1 MDCDYNVLNLS
12 KNAGESDIKK
22 AYHKLAFQH
31 HPDRGGNDY
40 IFKNILQAYNNII
53 NFQKNNKEQSD
64 IDEKNNDKIEVTNND
79 NIEVKN
85 NDNGGKPKIKK
96 VYRKAQDKLFVLELT
111 LKEIYFGKNIKIN
124 ITRDKLSK
132 DRKIYKETKDINI
145 NIRRGA
151 NSDDLIIFEREW
163 NDIPGYVS
171 GDIIFKIFQKKSKN
185 FIRDYDNLC
194 ITLNITLLEAL
205 TDFSRVIKH
214 PSGKNLYFEVSSEIV
229 NQNTKHIIYNKG
241 LPIKNN
247 DHGYGDLIISYNIIF
262 PNKVNF
268 DKKILSRYLKLP
280 ILQYKYSD
288 EMEKVNI
295 TNICNNFDFKNEI
308 NNSEKDYFNN
318 QFDSNCKQQ

>member
-1 MDCDYNVLNLS
+1 MDCDYTVLNLN
-12 KNAGESDIKK
+12 KNASESDIKK

-31 HPDRGGNDY
+31 HPDRGGSDY

-53 NFQKNNKEQSD
+53 NFQKNNKEQSCNKEQSD
-64 IDEKNNDKIEVTNND
+64 IEEKNNDT
-79 NIEVKN
+79 
-85 NDNGGKPKIKK
+85 GSKPKIKK

-111 LKEIYFGKNIKIN
+111 LKEIYFGKNIKVN

-132 DRKIYKETKDINI
+132 DNKVYKETKDINI

-163 NDIPGYVS
+163 NDIFGYVS

-194 ITLNITLLEAL
+194 IILNITLLEAL
-205 TDFSRVIKH
+205 TEFSRVIKH
-214 PSGKNLYFEVSSEIV
+214 PSGKNLYFEVSNEIV

-247 DHGYGDLIISYNIIF
+247 EHSYGDLIISYNIIF
-262 PNKVNF
+262 PNEAKF

-288 EMEKVNI
+288 EMEKVEVS
-295 TNICNNFDFKNEI
+295 NICNNSDFKNEI
-308 NNSEKDYFNN
+308 NISERIYFNN
-318 QFDSNCKQQ
+318 QFNPSCKQL